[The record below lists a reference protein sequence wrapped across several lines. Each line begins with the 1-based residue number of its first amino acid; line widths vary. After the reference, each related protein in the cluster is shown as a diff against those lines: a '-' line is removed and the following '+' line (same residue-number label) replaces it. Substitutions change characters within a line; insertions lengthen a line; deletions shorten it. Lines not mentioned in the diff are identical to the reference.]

1 MSYIALNTAATG
13 LSALSTSLDVTANN
27 LANANTT
34 GFKSSRV
41 NFEDL
46 DYQELAQPGIASGA
60 ATQRPTGLYVGLGTR
75 AAGTQ
80 LNFAQGAT
88 ETTNQPFD
96 LLIEGDGFFEVELPD
111 DVSDGRGFTRAGNFT
126 LNAEGE
132 LVMANSPG
140 FRVRADFTIPQE
152 ATEVSIGT
160 DGIVSAMIPGSAQPT
175 ELGQLTLLRFIN
187 PAGLESRG
195 NNIYTETEASGEP
208 LESNPGEEGAGFIRQ
223 GALEASNVDPV
234 TELVTLI
241 KTQRVFEMNSQVI
254 QAANETLKNI
264 SNIRAF

>member
-1 MSYIALNTAATG
+1 
-13 LSALSTSLDVTANN
+13 
-27 LANANTT
+27 
-34 GFKSSRV
+34 
-41 NFEDL
+41 
-46 DYQELAQPGIASGA
+46 
-60 ATQRPTGLYVGLGTR
+60 
-75 AAGTQ
+75 
-80 LNFAQGAT
+80 
-88 ETTNQPFD
+88 
-96 LLIEGDGFFEVELPD
+96 
-111 DVSDGRGFTRAGNFT
+111 
-126 LNAEGE
+126 
-132 LVMANSPG
+132 
-140 FRVRADFTIPQE
+140 
-152 ATEVSIGT
+152 
-160 DGIVSAMIPGSAQPT
+160 MIPGSAQPT

>member
-1 MSYIALNTAATG
+1 MVGDVEGRAKDAA
-13 LSALSTSLDVTANN
+13 
-27 LANANTT
+27 
-34 GFKSSRV
+34 
-41 NFEDL
+41 
-46 DYQELAQPGIASGA
+46 
-60 ATQRPTGLYVGLGTR
+60 
-75 AAGTQ
+75 
-80 LNFAQGAT
+80 
-88 ETTNQPFD
+88 
-96 LLIEGDGFFEVELPD
+96 GDGFFEVELPD

-195 NNIYTETEASGEP
+195 NNIYTETEASGAKVGIHV
-208 LESNPGEEGAGFIRQ
+208 SAK
-223 GALEASNVDPV
+223 ALIASKNEV
-234 TELVTLI
+234 TAAAMALWRTLYFSASS
-241 KTQRVFEMNSQVI
+241 RSGWNDNS
-254 QAANETLKNI
+254 T
-264 SNIRAF
+264 